1 MSGGN
6 LRRAFR
12 RHLLAGLVVIAPI
25 GITAAVLWWLFQTVD
40 GILGRALYPY
50 LPRDVPGLGLLALL
64 LLLVMVGWAAE
75 RTIGS
80 RIVALWHGWLER
92 IPLARRIYSAS
103 HRIVGTIFRGQTRPF
118 ASVVLVEYP
127 SDGRYAIG
135 FLAGDAPQTMRD
147 KVADAVSV
155 FVPTTP
161 NPTSGWLVIVSRDK
175 AVPLDMSVD
184 EAFTYILSAGSVR
197 PDGIPPVPAAFAVGA
212 PPPHPP
218 PP

>member
-1 MSGGN
+1 MSGAS

-40 GILGRALYPY
+40 GILGRMLNPY
-50 LPRDVPGLGLLALL
+50 LPYPIPGLGLVALV
-64 LLLVMVGWAAE
+64 LLLVIVGWAAE

-118 ASVVLVEYP
+118 TSVVLVEYP
-127 SDGRYAIG
+127 ADGRYAIG
-135 FLAGDAPQTMRD
+135 FLAGDAPETMRAQ
-147 KVADAVSV
+147 VPDAVSV

-161 NPTSGWLVIVSRDK
+161 NPTSGWLVIVSRDRVK
-175 AVPLDMSVD
+175 PLAMTVD

-197 PDGIPPVPAAFAVGA
+197 PDTLPRAARIPLAAPTTA
-212 PPPHPP
+212 PPPPP
-218 PP
+218 